1 MTNIYRIIFEV
12 LPVTNILFHDSETN
26 MDLKIKIKSL
36 LQEAEIYRTQ
46 GLLSEAKD
54 KFKAALALIQ
64 ENDRIKNKQNLL
76 TAIAEKIRLLETD
89 SDVLEKELQS
99 HELSTKA
106 QDLIKKLFSF
116 SDKRDKDEA
125 ALEGAIA
132 LAKFGQFESALAEF
146 EELIKIDTIKVVA
159 AKNMIRCHMA
169 NGSLDRA
176 ISKYQ
181 EWMAGGVF
189 PDDQLEVL
197 RLYLDDVLKKS
208 GKEANLPLPSTSGEM
223 PPMPSDEQPAQFDK
237 EESVEFLDITSIG
250 INFDSGPAQGKMV
263 EFDVNFQSGNML
275 SLIISNK
282 DKDLIENLKAGVKLN
297 NIQYYSPIAIFKG
310 AGIVSSRTPITNGP
324 KKGDFCLD
332 IKIVNQ

>member
-1 MTNIYRIIFEV
+1 
-12 LPVTNILFHDSETN
+12 
-26 MDLKIKIKSL
+26 MDLKTKIKSL

-54 KFKAALALIQ
+54 KYKAAIAIIQ
-64 ENDRIKNKQNLL
+64 ENPRIKNKQALL
-76 TAIAEKIRLLETD
+76 TAIAEKIRLLD
-89 SDVLEKELQS
+89 SDNDVLERELES
-99 HELSTKA
+99 HELSNKA

-146 EELIKIDTIKVVA
+146 DELIKIDSIRLIA

-176 ISKYQ
+176 TTKYQ
-181 EWMAGGVF
+181 EWMADDDF
-189 PDDQLEVL
+189 PEDQLETL
-197 RLYLDDVLKKS
+197 RLYLEDILKKN
-208 GKEANLPLPSTSGEM
+208 GKESNLPLPSTNAEAGEEIEEVTLEDT
-223 PPMPSDEQPAQFDK
+223 SNYQK

-282 DKDLIENLKAGVKLN
+282 EKDLIEDLKQGVKLD

-310 AGIVSSRTPITNGP
+310 AGIVSSRTQIKNGP

>member
-1 MTNIYRIIFEV
+1 
-12 LPVTNILFHDSETN
+12 
-26 MDLKIKIKSL
+26 MDLKTKVKSL

-46 GLLSEAKD
+46 GLLSEAKE
-54 KFKAALALIQ
+54 KYKAALTMIQ

-89 SDVLEKELQS
+89 HDVLEKELES
-99 HELSTKA
+99 HELSSKA

-116 SDKRDKDEA
+116 SDKRDRDEA

-132 LAKFGQFESALAEF
+132 LAKFGQFESALTEF
-146 EELIKIDTIKVVA
+146 DDLIKRDSIRVIA
-159 AKNMIRCHMA
+159 AKNMIRCHVA

-176 ISKYQ
+176 VSKYQ
-181 EWMAGGVF
+181 EWMADDDF
-189 PDDQLEVL
+189 PEDQLEVL
-197 RLYLDDVLKKS
+197 RPYLEDILKKN
-208 GKEANLPLPSTSGEM
+208 GKESALPLPSTGAEA
-223 PPMPSDEQPAQFDK
+223 PAVSSEEPIQYEK

-275 SLIISNK
+275 SLIISKK
-282 DKDLIENLKAGVKLN
+282 DKELIEDLKTDVKLD

-310 AGIVSSRTPITNGP
+310 AGIVSSRTQIKNGP

>member
-1 MTNIYRIIFEV
+1 
-12 LPVTNILFHDSETN
+12 
-26 MDLKIKIKSL
+26 MDLKTKIKSL

-46 GLLSEAKD
+46 GLISEAKD
-54 KFKAALALIQ
+54 KYKAALTIIQ

-89 SDVLEKELQS
+89 HDVLERELES

-132 LAKFGQFESALAEF
+132 LAKFGQFESALSEF
-146 EELIKIDTIKVVA
+146 DQLIKRDAIKVIA

-176 ISKYQ
+176 ISKYK
-181 EWMAGGVF
+181 EWMASDEF
-189 PDDQLEVL
+189 SEEQLETL
-197 RLYLDDVLKKS
+197 RLYLEDILKKN
-208 GKEANLPLPSTSGEM
+208 GKESSLPLPANTAGMEPISSEETPQYEK
-223 PPMPSDEQPAQFDK
+223 D
-237 EESVEFLDITSIG
+237 ESVEFLDITSIG

-282 DKDLIENLKAGVKLN
+282 DKELIEDLKTGVKLN

-310 AGIVSSRTPITNGP
+310 AGIVSSRTQIQNGP

>member
-1 MTNIYRIIFEV
+1 
-12 LPVTNILFHDSETN
+12 
-26 MDLKIKIKSL
+26 MDLKTKIKSL
-36 LQEAEIYRTQ
+36 LQEAEIYRSQ
-46 GLLSEAKD
+46 GLLSEAKE
-54 KFKAALALIQ
+54 KYKTAITIIQ
-64 ENDRIKNKQNLL
+64 GNDRIKNKHSLL
-76 TAIAEKIRLLETD
+76 NAIADKIRSLESD
-89 SDVLEKELQS
+89 HDVLERELES
-99 HELSTKA
+99 HELSSKA
-106 QDLIKKLFSF
+106 QGLIKKLFSF

-132 LAKFGQFESALAEF
+132 LAKFGQFESALTEF
-146 EELIKIDTIKVVA
+146 EELIKIDTIRVVA

-176 ISKYQ
+176 VSKYH
-181 EWMAGGVF
+181 EWITNKDF
-189 PDDQLEVL
+189 PDDQLEIL
-197 RLYLDDVLKKS
+197 RLYLEGVLKKNGLES
-208 GKEANLPLPSTSGEM
+208 STPLPSVESNL
-223 PPMPSDEQPAQFDK
+223 PQPPSDDIAPYEK
-237 EESVEFLDITSIG
+237 EDSVEFLDITSIG

-282 DKDLIENLKAGVKLN
+282 DKELIENLKTGIKLE

-310 AGIVSSRTPITNGP
+310 AGIVSSRTQIENGP

>member
-1 MTNIYRIIFEV
+1 LIGNDYF
-12 LPVTNILFHDSETN
+12 FDDSETS
-26 MDLKIKIKSL
+26 MDLKTKIKSL

-46 GLLSEAKD
+46 GLLNEAKE
-54 KFKAALALIQ
+54 KYKGALAIIQ

-76 TAIAEKIRLLETD
+76 AAIAKKIRSLESD
-89 SDVLEKELQS
+89 HDVLERELES
-99 HELSTKA
+99 HELSSKA

-116 SDKRDKDEA
+116 SDKKDKDEA

-146 EELIKIDTIKVVA
+146 NELVKRDSIRVIA
-159 AKNMIRCHMA
+159 AKNMIRCHLA
-169 NGSLDRA
+169 NGSLDKT
-176 ISKYQ
+176 ITKYQ
-181 EWMAGGVF
+181 EWMSSDNF
-189 PDDQLEVL
+189 PDDQLEAL
-197 RLYLDDVLKKS
+197 RPYLEDILRKN
-208 GKEANLPLPSTSGEM
+208 GKESSLPLPSAISDTPVESPDEM
-223 PPMPSDEQPAQFDK
+223 SQYYEK

-275 SLIISNK
+275 SLIISSK
-282 DKDLIENLKAGVKLN
+282 DQDLIEDLKSGVKLN

-310 AGIVSSRTPITNGP
+310 AGIVSSRTQIENGP
-324 KKGDFCLD
+324 KRGDFCLD